1 MMKKVKTVLKYTL
14 GIIFSILV
22 GVAVGLAFSE
32 LRAASQFDNYFF
44 IVELAFAFIVAYFAN
59 IIVHEGGHLV
69 CGLLSGYG
77 FSSFRIGSL
86 MLVKIDGK
94 LCFRS
99 FSIAGTGGQCLMTP
113 PTATDGRAHVV
124 LYNLG
129 GVIFNMI
136 FSVISMVVFL
146 LYRDIPFVSAT
157 LLIFSLLSI
166 FLALTNGIPMK
177 VGGISNDGM
186 NAISLTKDSR
196 AADAF
201 FNQLRMNEAQIRGIR
216 LSDMPKEWFDIPN
229 DADMR
234 NVTFATIGVFRA
246 NRTMDSGDIVTAERE
261 INALLRSG
269 WGIPDL
275 YKNLLKCDLIV
286 CRLLNGTATD
296 ISDLLTPDLLKLMKA
311 MKTFPSIIRTE
322 YAISRLVNKNDE
334 QTAKIMARFEAVAK
348 KYPFSADLES
358 EREMIKKIDDKAG
371 QSAK

>member
-1 MMKKVKTVLKYTL
+1 MMKKVKTVLKSIL
-14 GIIFSILV
+14 RVLFSVLV
-22 GVAVGLAFSE
+22 GVACGLAFSE
-32 LRAASQFDNYFF
+32 LRAASHFDNYFF
-44 IVELAFAFIVAYFAN
+44 IVELAVALIISYFAN
-59 IIVHEGGHLV
+59 IIIHECGHLV

-86 MLVKIDGK
+86 MLVKIGGK
-94 LCFRS
+94 LRIRS

-113 PTATDGRAHVV
+113 PTSTNGRAPVV
-124 LYNLG
+124 LYNFG
-129 GVIFNMI
+129 GVIFNMV
-136 FSVISMVVFL
+136 FAVVSMVVFL
-146 LYRDIPFVSAT
+146 LYRDIPFLSAT

-166 FLALTNGIPMK
+166 FFALTNGVPMK
-177 VGGISNDGM
+177 VGGIANDGM

-196 AADAF
+196 ATEAF

-216 LSDMPKEWFDIPN
+216 LSNMPREWFDIPN

-246 NRTMDSGDIVTAERE
+246 NRTMDSGDTVTAERE

-296 ISDLLTPDLLKLMKA
+296 ISDLLTPDLLKLMKS
-311 MKTFPSIIRTE
+311 MKSFPAVIRTE
-322 YAISRLVNKNDE
+322 YAIARLVNKNDE
-334 QTAKIMARFEAVAK
+334 ETSKIMARFESVAK

-358 EREMIKKIDDKAG
+358 ERETIKKIDDKAG
-371 QSAK
+371 QSAT

>member
-1 MMKKVKTVLKYTL
+1 MKKVKTIMKSALRVLVSVL
-14 GIIFSILV
+14 I
-22 GVAVGLAFSE
+22 GVAAGLVFSE
-32 LRAASQFDNYFF
+32 LRSASRFDGYLF
-44 IVELAFAFIVAYFAN
+44 ILELAVAFVIAYFAN
-59 IIVHEGGHLV
+59 IIIHEGGHLV
-69 CGLLSGYG
+69 CGLISGYG
-77 FSSFRIGSL
+77 FSSFRIGSI

-94 LCFRS
+94 LCLRS

-113 PTATDGRAHVV
+113 PTSTNGRAPVV

-136 FSVISMVVFL
+136 FAIISMVLFL
-146 LYRDIPFVSAT
+146 LNRDVPFLSAT
-157 LLIFSLLSI
+157 LLVFDILSV
-166 FLALTNGIPMK
+166 FFAQTNGIPMK
-177 VGGISNDGM
+177 VGGIANDGM

-216 LSDMPKEWFDIPN
+216 LSDMPREWFDIPN

-246 NRTMDSGDIVTAERE
+246 NRTMDSGDTTTAERE

-286 CRLLNGTATD
+286 CRLLGGTTTD
-296 ISDLLTPDLLKLMKA
+296 VSDLLTPDLLKFMKA
-311 MKTFPSIIRTE
+311 MKSFPSVIRTE
-322 YAISRLVNKNDE
+322 YAIARLVNKNDE
-334 QTAKIMARFEAVAK
+334 ESDKIIARFEAGSK

-358 EREMIKKIDDKAG
+358 ERELMKKIDDKAG

>member
-1 MMKKVKTVLKYTL
+1 MMKKIKSILQKIIGILLAIFLGALIGIAFTELKYTSHFDGYL
-14 GIIFSILV
+14 FLLEVAVALIVAFYLSIIF
-22 GVAVGLAFSE
+22 
-32 LRAASQFDNYFF
+32 
-44 IVELAFAFIVAYFAN
+44 
-59 IIVHEGGHLV
+59 HEGGHLV
-69 CGLLSGYG
+69 CGLISGYG

-86 MLVKIDGK
+86 MLVKVDGR
-94 LCFRS
+94 LRLRS

-113 PTATDGRAHVV
+113 PDTSDGKRAVV

-136 FSVISMVVFL
+136 SAVVSMTL
-146 LYRDIPFVSAT
+146 YMLYRGVPFVSAT
-157 LLIFSLLSI
+157 LLIFALLSI
-166 FLALTNGIPMK
+166 FLALTNGIPMN
-177 VGGISNDGM
+177 VGGIANDGM

-216 LSDMPKEWFDIPN
+216 LSDMPREWFDIPN

-296 ISDLLTPDLLKLMKA
+296 ASDLLTPDLTKIMKA

-322 YAISRLVNKNDE
+322 YAIARLVNKNDE
-334 QTAKIMARFEAVAK
+334 QTAKIMARFEATAK

-358 EREMIKKIDDKAG
+358 EREMLKKIDDKAG
-371 QSAK
+371 QNV

>member
-1 MMKKVKTVLKYTL
+1 MKKGKTVLKYTI

-59 IIVHEGGHLV
+59 IIVHEGGHLI

-166 FLALTNGIPMK
+166 LLALTNGIPMK

-196 AADAF
+196 AAEAF

-216 LSDMPKEWFDIPN
+216 LSDMPREWFDIPN

-246 NRTMDSGDIVTAERE
+246 NRTMDGGDTVTAERE

-296 ISDLLTPDLLKLMKA
+296 VSDLLTPDLTKLMKA
-311 MKTFPSIIRTE
+311 MKTFPSILRTE
-322 YAISRLVNKNDE
+322 YAIARLMNKNNE

-358 EREMIKKIDDKAG
+358 ERELLKKIDDKAG
-371 QSAK
+371 QNAE

>member
-1 MMKKVKTVLKYTL
+1 MKKLKSAFQKL
-14 GIIFSILV
+14 IGIILAILV
-22 GVAVGLAFSE
+22 GVVIGIAFTELKSTSHFEGYMFLLETAVAL
-32 LRAASQFDNYFF
+32 
-44 IVELAFAFIVAYFAN
+44 IVAFYLSVIF
-59 IIVHEGGHLV
+59 HEGGHLV
-69 CGLLSGYG
+69 CGLISGYG

-94 LCFRS
+94 LRLRS

-113 PTATDGRAHVV
+113 PDSTDGERPVV

-136 FSVISMVVFL
+136 SAVISMT
-146 LYRDIPFVSAT
+146 LYMLHRDIPFASAT
-157 LLIFSLLSI
+157 LLVFALLSI
-166 FLALTNGIPMK
+166 FLALTNGIPMN
-177 VGGISNDGM
+177 VGGIANDGM

-196 AADAF
+196 AAEAF
-201 FNQLRMNEAQIRGIR
+201 FNQLRMNEAQLRGIR
-216 LSDMPKEWFDIPN
+216 PSDMPREWFDIPN

-246 NRTMDSGDIVTAERE
+246 NRTMNGGDTVTAERE

-269 WGIPDL
+269 WNIPDL

-296 ISDLLTPDLLKLMKA
+296 VSDLLTPDLLKLMKS
-311 MKTFPSIIRTE
+311 MKSFPSIIRTE
-322 YAISRLVNKNDE
+322 YAIARLVNKNDE
-334 QTAKIMARFEAVAK
+334 ETAKVIARFETVAK

-358 EREMIKKIDDKAG
+358 ERELMKKIDDKAG
-371 QSAK
+371 QNA

>member
-1 MMKKVKTVLKYTL
+1 MMKKLKNIL
-14 GIIFSILV
+14 KSILRV
-22 GVAVGLAFSE
+22 LFSVLIGFAAGLVFSE
-32 LRAASQFDNYFF
+32 LRSASHFDSAFF
-44 IVELAFAFIVAYFAN
+44 IVELALALVVAYFAN

-94 LCFRS
+94 LCIRS

-113 PTATDGRAHVV
+113 PASRDGMAPVV

-129 GVIFNMI
+129 GVIFNLI
-136 FSVISMVVFL
+136 FSVISMVIFL
-146 LYRDIPFVSAT
+146 FYRDIPFLSAT

-166 FLALTNGIPMK
+166 VFALTNGIPMK
-177 VGGISNDGM
+177 VGGIANDGM

-196 AADAF
+196 AAEAF

-216 LSDMPKEWFDIPN
+216 LSDMPREWFDIPN

-246 NRTMDSGDIVTAERE
+246 NRTMDSGDTITAERE

-296 ISDLLTPDLLKLMKA
+296 ISDILTPDLTKLMKT
-311 MKTFPSIIRTE
+311 MKTFPSILRTE
-322 YAISRLVNKNDE
+322 YAIAKMVNKDDE
-334 QTAKIMARFEAVAK
+334 ESAKILARFESVAR

-358 EREMIKKIDDKAG
+358 ERELLKKIDDKAG
-371 QSAK
+371 QNI